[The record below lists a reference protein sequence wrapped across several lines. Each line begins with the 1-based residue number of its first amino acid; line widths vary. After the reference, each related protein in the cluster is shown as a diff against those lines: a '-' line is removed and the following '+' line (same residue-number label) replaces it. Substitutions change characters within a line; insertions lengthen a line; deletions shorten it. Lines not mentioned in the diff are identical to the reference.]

1 MLLSSALR
9 AAFIACLLLPPALP
23 TLFNPLSSAP
33 SRHAAITKWISC
45 CVQTVEKFPQLTDR
59 DIKFC
64 AVLHE
69 AQHND
74 ARTNLAIAL
83 SAAEHG
89 ADITNY
95 TSVIDFIKDESGT
108 VKGASVRDDISG
120 RTFDVTAKSIIIAG
134 VLIEYSRRLLTDLS
148 ALSRVVIW

>member
-1 MLLSSALR
+1 M
-9 AAFIACLLLPPALP
+9 
-23 TLFNPLSSAP
+23 
-33 SRHAAITKWISC
+33 
-45 CVQTVEKFPQLTDR
+45 
-59 DIKFC
+59 
-64 AVLHE
+64 LHE